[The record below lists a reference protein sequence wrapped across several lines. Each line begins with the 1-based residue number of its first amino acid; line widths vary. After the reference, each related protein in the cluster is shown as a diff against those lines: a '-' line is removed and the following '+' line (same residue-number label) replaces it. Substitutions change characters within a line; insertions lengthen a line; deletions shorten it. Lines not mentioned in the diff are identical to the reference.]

1 MNGTRGAVLLRAIRQ
16 RTSLIKLSW
25 LFTLFIGVVLLL
37 VPPMHSAQAQPKG
50 HRFGFGGT
58 VGSTPGVSFKLYLA
72 PDSARTI
79 VSENYAIDVGISWP
93 DDDVY
98 LWSVHALTNRSV
110 AGSPLKL
117 FLGPGAV
124 FGSDDTRLFFGLS
137 SNLGVYFEK
146 HRFDVFMQITPR
158 ILLIP
163 DLKGE
168 FGSAAGLRYY
178 L

>member
-1 MNGTRGAVLLRAIRQ
+1 MNGTRGAVLCRAIRQ

-25 LFTLFIGVVLLL
+25 LVTLFIGVALLL
-37 VPPMHSAQAQPKG
+37 VPPIHSVQAQPNG

-58 VGSTPGVSFKLYLA
+58 VGATPGVTFKFYLA
-72 PDSARTI
+72 PDSARAI
-79 VSENYAIDVGISWP
+79 VAENYAIDVSISWL
-93 DDDVY
+93 DDDVF
-98 LWSVHALTNRSV
+98 LWSVHALTNRSM
-110 AGSPLKL
+110 ADSPLKL

-124 FGSDDTRLFFGLS
+124 FGSEHTRLFWGLS

-146 HRFDVFMQITPR
+146 HRFEVFMQITPR
-158 ILLIP
+158 ILLVP